1 MSSSVLR
8 NVIHPKQPPGVKPP
22 SQENPA
28 AETEAAE
35 NEMGLIL
42 GVLVENA
49 PVAMAMFDEQMRYL
63 LANRQWI
70 EEFSLQ
76 TMQPLTGRSQYEVF
90 PSLHAGWRQVYDR
103 ALQGHVVRSEH
114 DALAGPDGRRIV
126 YRWEVRPWRRKRNA
140 SVGGVMVTCEKFV
153 APIMEE
159 DEAEAEQASL
169 PEENVITRDAG
180 VIECALPM
188 VLLDDLGIVHEAN
201 AAAAALCLARGF
213 QEGASAFWD
222 IFRDGRDMT
231 VLKQQTLA
239 TMVKLAALPG
249 TPAQLLV
256 VREKP
261 AEGAEQC
268 PSRWLL
274 SPLRAKDGT
283 SRFTALGLPDMPLG
297 ETPQRMTVHIGAP
310 PNLPALAS
318 AVASVTQVPL
328 SPPPPL
334 QDPAATN
341 LELRKLQDD
350 LARARQE
357 LRTLHE
363 AERTFVQRD
372 ARVRQ
377 YLEALPCGVL
387 VLDELGAPTF
397 QNEQIARLLGRPI
410 LRTETVEHWL
420 AAACPNQEHREQVAT
435 LWRDD
440 VWRRQLTRTFS
451 LATADGLLKE
461 LEFKPVPLA
470 AGALLI
476 SIQDTTEICRHEE
489 QLRATEAKFRTLL
502 HESSQAIVLTDKSGA
517 VFEVNHQAEALLGHV
532 KSELRRYPLD
542 TWLDPLSGAAR
553 RELLRALHAKGE
565 RYGSLPVMVLQTDA
579 APLAATLRV
588 AQVVDA
594 EQAVHCTIHFLERAA
609 QPQPAPVGQPAVAQ
623 PAGAV
628 QPAPAEHASLS
639 SPPQTLTLT
648 RQLLQSNVN
657 GRVCSWSDRAAELLG
672 YASDEAMGK
681 PLHQFFRPSDAS
693 GLYAELTQRAA
704 RPDEAFDVAFFS
716 KAGGRGVCHL
726 VIAPRGMGG
735 FDFELSEQQTVAAE
749 PEPPPTGEP
758 EPDQPPAPQPDF
770 STQRHWP
777 IADLQREKLLLSE
790 THHRIKNHLQ
800 IISSLLNLELNSI
813 TDERAR
819 NVLRSSQNRV
829 RAIGALHQHLHQL
842 ALGNDQPFNQ
852 FAQELVEKLRDC
864 YQVSADRVPVQFE
877 IQQGAIQQEWLMP
890 LALTLNETLSN
901 SFEHGYPDGRSGQ
914 IHVTLSFGDDD
925 GEFVVADDGVGMP
938 ESFHIGEGAGL
949 GLKILSVFAE
959 QMRGKFAATG
969 REEGGTEIRL
979 RFPIASADI

>member
-8 NVIHPKQPPGVKPP
+8 NVIHPKQPPVPGAKPA

-28 AETEAAE
+28 AGPESAE
-35 NEMGLIL
+35 SEMGLIL
-42 GVLVENA
+42 SVLVENA

-76 TMQPLTGRSQYEVF
+76 AVQPLTGRSQYEVF
-90 PSLHAGWRQVYDR
+90 PSLHAGWRQVYER

-114 DALAGPDGRRIV
+114 DALAGPDGRRII
-126 YRWEVRPWRRKRNA
+126 YRWEVRPWRRKKIA
-140 SVGGVMVTCEKFV
+140 TVGGVMVTCEKFV
-153 APIMEE
+153 APILED
-159 DEAEAEQASL
+159 DEAESEQASP
-169 PEENVITRDAG
+169 PEEKVITREAE

-188 VLLDDLGIVHEAN
+188 VLLDDHGVVHEAN

-213 QEGASAFWD
+213 QEGASPFWD
-222 IFRDGRDMT
+222 IFCDGRDMT
-231 VLKQQTLA
+231 ALKQQTLA
-239 TMVKLAALPG
+239 TLVKIAALPG

-274 SPLRAKDGT
+274 SPLRTKDGT

-297 ETPQRMTVHIGAP
+297 EAPQRMTVHIGAP

-318 AVASVTQVPL
+318 AVASVTQAPL
-328 SPPPPL
+328 QSPPPL
-334 QDPAATN
+334 DPGATS

-363 AERTFVQRD
+363 AERTFAQRE

-397 QNEQIARLLGRPI
+397 QNEQIAKLLGRPI

-461 LEFKPVPLA
+461 LEFKPVPLVG
-470 AGALLI
+470 GALLI

-517 VFEVNHQAEALLGHV
+517 VFEVNHQAEALLGRV

-553 RELLRALHAKGE
+553 RELLRSLHAQGE
-565 RYGSLPVMVLQTDA
+565 RYGSLPVTVLQADA
-579 APLAATLRV
+579 APIAAIMRV
-588 AQVVDA
+588 AQVIDA
-594 EQAVHCTIHFLERAA
+594 EQAVHCTIHFLEHAVE
-609 QPQPAPVGQPAVAQ
+609 PKPAPVSQPAAGIP
-623 PAGAV
+623 PAD
-628 QPAPAEHASLS
+628 HASLS
-639 SPPQTLTLT
+639 SAPRTLTLT
-648 RQLLQSNVN
+648 QPLLQSNVN
-657 GRVCSWSDRAAELLG
+657 GRVCGWSERAAELLG
-672 YASDEAMGK
+672 YPEDEAMGK

-704 RPDEAFDVAFFS
+704 RPEDAFDFAFFG
-716 KAGGRGVCHL
+716 KTGARGICHI
-726 VIAPRGMGG
+726 VVAPRGMGG
-735 FDFELSEQQTVAAE
+735 LDFELNEQQTVAAE
-749 PEPPPTGEP
+749 PEPAPAEDLAT
-758 EPDQPPAPQPDF
+758 DQPAAAIPDF
-770 STQRHWP
+770 SPQRHWP

-819 NVLRSSQNRV
+819 NALRSSQNRV

-842 ALGNDQPFNQ
+842 ALGNDQPFSQ

-864 YQVSADRVPVQFE
+864 YQVPADRVLVHFNMQD
-877 IQQGAIQQEWLMP
+877 GAIQQEWLMP

-901 SFEHGYPDGRSGQ
+901 SFEHGYPNGKSGQ
-914 IHVTLSFGDDD
+914 INVTLSFHANG

-938 ESFHIGEGAGL
+938 DSFHIGEGSGL

-959 QMRGKFAATG
+959 QMRGEFAVTG